1 MSTSPLPV
9 TDPTSDPPSA
19 MSRTQ
24 RLTLVALLYC
34 TQNLSLGMFTYAFLT
49 IAQANGV
56 SLATI
61 GAATGLATLL
71 VLKFL
76 WAPLVDRYGSSRLG
90 HYRGWL
96 LATQSLLAVGAT
108 SLALLDPAEDFSIA
122 LVIYAAL
129 FIVAGTQDVA
139 ADAATTRLLTPSD
152 RGIGNGFQSAGSCVA
167 QIVGGGLVLLVY
179 GAAGWAAAALVLAVW
194 SALPL
199 PFVLA
204 WNEKTTTATQ
214 PRPRVTRKTITQFFT
229 RPGVTRWALFLLPV
243 YTAGGTIS
251 YNLVRPMLVDA
262 GWSESEIGTV
272 VVIAGSAFGIVS
284 GIAAGMFIRRLGRR
298 LSLVALGLTQVAACL
313 GTVALALGSDG
324 RAAVILVVALSNIGF
339 AASGAIVYTISMDL
353 VRHESAGTDFTLFTT
368 VSGIA
373 MAVAGGLGIAAAGS
387 TGFVPVT
394 VFAALLAAV
403 GVVVVGRGITPVLA
417 AVPSEV
423 P

>member
-1 MSTSPLPV
+1 MPTSPLPV
-9 TDPTSDPPSA
+9 TDSTPDLPATT
-19 MSRTQ
+19 MSRAQ

-49 IAQANGV
+49 IAQADGV
-56 SLATI
+56 SLTTI

-96 LATQSLLAVGAT
+96 LATQTLLAVGAA
-108 SLALLDPAEDFSIA
+108 SLALLDPAENFGAA
-122 LVIYAAL
+122 LVVFAAL
-129 FIVAGTQDVA
+129 FVVAGTQDVA

-152 RGIGNGFQSAGSCVA
+152 RGLGNGFQSAGSCVA
-167 QIVGGGLVLLVY
+167 QIVGGGLVLVVY
-179 GAAGWAAAALVLAVW
+179 GAAGWAVAALVLAAW

-204 WNEKTTTATQ
+204 WNEKSGTAEQ
-214 PRPRVTRKTITQFFT
+214 PRPRITRATITQFFT
-229 RPGVTRWALFLLPV
+229 RPGVARWALLLLPA
-243 YTAGGTIS
+243 YTTGGTIS

-272 VVIAGSAFGIVS
+272 VVIAGSAFGIVA
-284 GIAAGMFIRRLGRR
+284 GVAAGMLIRRLGRR
-298 LSLVALGLTQVAACL
+298 MSLIALGLTQVVACL
-313 GTVALALGSDG
+313 GTIVLASGSDG
-324 RAAVILVVALSNIGF
+324 RAAVIVVVALSNIGF

-368 VSGIA
+368 VSGIV
-373 MAVAGGLGIAAAGS
+373 MAVAGGVGIAVAGAV
-387 TGFVPVT
+387 GFVPVT
-394 VFAALLAAV
+394 VVAALLAAA
-403 GVVVVGRGITPVLA
+403 GVVVVGRGIAPVLA
-417 AVPSEV
+417 SS
-423 P
+423 